1 MKKTEESFNVG
12 IIGENP
18 ELNNILGQAFG
29 APGTR
34 SDLQFYNR
42 LDQTLGYIFFAI
54 TPIDYP
60 DKIKPLLQTLAMT
73 DIYILVIDLEIGLN
87 SVIGELL
94 MAMDHFCRLYQR
106 DSLIIIANITSKNE
120 WKLAQTIK
128 RLRKILETTY
138 FPHLK
143 IIPINNKGVIGN
155 LKKEVVNI
163 GLDLFNRK
171 INIEDHSLLK
181 ILIDHAFPVKGVG
194 TVALGIVKEGILKK
208 GQMVEIVGYNS
219 VMKKTIV
226 RSIQKQDRNFPE
238 AYRNERVGLVLKG
251 IKPNE
256 IDRNNLLAIPGT
268 FKEENE
274 ILVEFTM
281 NEFYKPK
288 GGKISSDNRT
298 QFFAIEDTR
307 LTSMRFVDGTDLYPG
322 ISTKSKIVFDKPLYH
337 NGSGLKGII
346 TERNKFEKKLRI
358 IGYFKQIV

>member
-1 MKKTEESFNVG
+1 MKKTEASFNVG
-12 IIGENP
+12 IIGENQ

-42 LDQTLGYIFFAI
+42 LDQTLGYIFCAI

-87 SVIGELL
+87 SVVGELL
-94 MAMDHFCRLYQR
+94 MAMDHFCALYQR
-106 DSLIIIANITSKNE
+106 KSLIVIDNITPKNE
-120 WKLAQTIK
+120 WKLAETNK
-128 RLRKILETTY
+128 KLKKILETTH
-138 FPHLK
+138 FPNLK
-143 IIPINNKGVIGN
+143 IITINNKEDIDI
-155 LKKEVVNI
+155 LKKEVVKI
-163 GLDLFNRK
+163 GLALFDYK
-171 INIEDHSLLK
+171 KDIENHSNLK
-181 ILIDHAFPVKGVG
+181 VLIDHAFPVKGVG

-208 GQMVEIVGYNS
+208 GQMVEIVGYNGA
-219 VMKKTIV
+219 MKKTIV
-226 RSIQKQDRNFPE
+226 RSIQKQDRNFSE
-238 AYRNERVGLVLKG
+238 AYANERVGIVLKG
-251 IKPNE
+251 IKPDE
-256 IDRNNLLAIPGT
+256 IDRNNLLAVPGT
-268 FKEENE
+268 FKKEKE

-288 GGKISSDNRT
+288 GGKITSGNRT

-307 LTSMRFVDGTDLYPG
+307 ITPMQFVEGDDLYPG
-322 ISTKSKIVFDKPLYH
+322 ISTKSKIIFEKPLYH

-358 IGYFKQIV
+358 IGYFKQII